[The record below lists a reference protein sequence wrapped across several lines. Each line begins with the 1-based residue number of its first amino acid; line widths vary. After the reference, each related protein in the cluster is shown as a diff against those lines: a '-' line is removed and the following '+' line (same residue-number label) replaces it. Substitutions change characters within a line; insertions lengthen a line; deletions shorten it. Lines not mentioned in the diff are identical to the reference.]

1 MCDPTETGAGAG
13 AERAGAVLYP
23 APVADSVRIVF
34 LGGLGEIGR
43 NCFCIEV
50 DGRILIVDCGIMF
63 PEVDMPGVDLVL
75 PDFTYLRERADD
87 IEGAVLT
94 HAHEDHA
101 GAFAFLLRDA
111 TFPIYGSALSL
122 GMAKGRI
129 EEAGLLDRTEFIPV
143 ADGERRHIGPFDVE
157 FVPVTHSVPHAFA
170 AAYHTPQGTILHTG
184 DFKID
189 LTPVDGRRMDLA
201 RLGEIA
207 TRPGGV
213 RLLLSDSTNAERPG
227 FTPSESTV
235 GTALRTLFRDNEGKR
250 IIVASFASHL
260 HRVQQVAQ
268 AAIANG
274 RKVAFVGR
282 SMGKNVTLAREM
294 GMIDLRADC
303 VIDIG
308 EAAKYPAGEVCII
321 CTGSQGEPMSAL
333 ALMAS
338 REHKYVKVGEGDV
351 VVISAHAIPGNESN
365 VSRVIDAFY
374 RSGAEVIHD
383 GNAAVHVSGHAS
395 QEELK
400 FILNLVKP
408 EWFVPVH
415 GEYRHMVHHAD
426 LAEDSGVAPEK
437 VFVCEDGDAITI
449 TDSGI
454 EVERQAVP
462 SGYTY
467 VDGIVG
473 DIGQGVLRDRRQL
486 AEEGVVVV
494 FVTVD
499 KRSGEI
505 VSGPEIV
512 TKGWVYA
519 PEAEA
524 LLEDAKEAVR
534 QAVVDAV
541 GGGGGGTDF
550 ETVRR
555 NARRTLGKFIHSRTK
570 RRPAVIPVVLEV

>member
-1 MCDPTETGAGAG
+1 M
-13 AERAGAVLYP
+13 
-23 APVADSVRIVF
+23 RITF

-43 NCFCIEV
+43 NCFCIDVE
-50 DGRILIVDCGIMF
+50 GQILVVDCGIMF

-75 PDFTYLRERADD
+75 PDFSYLRERADD
-87 IEGAVLT
+87 VVGAVLT
-94 HAHEDHA
+94 HGHEDHA
-101 GAFAFLLRDA
+101 GGFNFLLRDVS
-111 TFPIYGSALSL
+111 FPIYGSALSL
-122 GMAKGRI
+122 GLARSRI
-129 EEAGLLDRTEFIPV
+129 EEAGLLDRTELIPV
-143 ADGERRHIGPFDVE
+143 VDGETRRIGPIDVE

-184 DFKID
+184 DFKLD
-189 LTPVDGRRMDLA
+189 LTPVDGRRTDLA

-207 TRPGGV
+207 RRPGGV

-227 FTPSESTV
+227 YTPSEATV
-235 GTALRTLFRDNEGKR
+235 GDALRTLFRDHDGKR
-250 IIVASFASHL
+250 MIVASFASHL
-260 HRVQQVAQ
+260 HRVQQVAE
-268 AAIANG
+268 AAIATG
-274 RKVAFVGR
+274 RRVAFVGR
-282 SMGKNVTLAREM
+282 SMGKNVTLARELGLM
-294 GMIDLRADC
+294 DLPVDR

-308 EAAKYPAGEVCII
+308 EAGTYPPGEVCVV

-333 ALMAS
+333 ALMAAHD
-338 REHKYVKVGEGDV
+338 HKWVKIDEDDV

-374 RSGAEVIHD
+374 RAGATVVHD
-383 GNAAVHVSGHAS
+383 QNSHVHVSGHAS
-395 QEELK
+395 REELK
-400 FILNLVKP
+400 LVLNLVEP

-415 GEYRHMVHHAD
+415 GEYRHMVNHAE
-426 LAEDSGVAPEK
+426 LALSAGVAPGR
-437 VFVCEDGDAITI
+437 VLVCEDGDAVVLA
-449 TDSGI
+449 DDGL

-473 DIGQGVLRDRRQL
+473 DIGHGVLRDRRQL

-499 KRSGEI
+499 KHRGDI

-512 TKGWVYA
+512 TKGWVHA
-519 PEAEA
+519 TEAEA
-524 LLEDAKEAVR
+524 LLEEAREAVR
-534 QAVVDAV
+534 VAVEDAV
-541 GGGGGGTDF
+541 AQGATDF

-555 NARRTLGKFIHSRTK
+555 NARRALGRFINERTK

>member
-1 MCDPTETGAGAG
+1 MADP
-13 AERAGAVLYP
+13 
-23 APVADSVRIVF
+23 VRIVF

-43 NCFCIEV
+43 NCFCIESEGKV
-50 DGRILIVDCGIMF
+50 LIVDCGIMF

-87 IEGAVLT
+87 VVGAVLT

-101 GAFAFLLRDA
+101 GGFSFLLRDLS
-111 TFPIYGSALSL
+111 FPIYGSPLSL
-122 GMAKGRI
+122 GMAKSRI
-129 EEAGLLDRTEFIPV
+129 EEAGLLDRTEFVPV
-143 ADGERRHIGPFDVE
+143 QDGERRNIGPFDVE

-184 DFKID
+184 DFKLD
-189 LTPVDGRRMDLA
+189 LTPVDGRRTDLA

-227 FTPSESTV
+227 YTPSESTV
-235 GTALRTLFRDNEGKR
+235 GTALRTLFREHEGKR
-250 IIVASFASHL
+250 LIVASFASHL
-260 HRVQQVAQ
+260 HRVQQVAL
-268 AAIANG
+268 AAIGTG
-274 RKVAFVGR
+274 RRVAFVGR
-282 SMGKNVTLAREM
+282 SMDKNVTLAREM
-294 GMIDLRADC
+294 GLIDLPADR
-303 VIDIG
+303 VIDLDDAPNYPPG
-308 EAAKYPAGEVCII
+308 EICVI

-333 ALMAS
+333 ALMAA
-338 REHKYVKVGEGDV
+338 RQHKYIKIDDNDV

-374 RSGAEVIHD
+374 RAGATVVHD
-383 GNAAVHVSGHAS
+383 GNAPVHVSGHAS

-400 FILNLVKP
+400 FILNLVQP

-415 GEYRHMVHHAD
+415 GEFRHMVHHAE
-426 LAEDSGVAPEK
+426 LAEASGVAHEK
-437 VFVCEDGDAITI
+437 VIVCEDGDAVTI
-449 TDSGI
+449 TDAGI
-454 EVERQAVP
+454 TAQLDAVP

-473 DIGQGVLRDRRQL
+473 DIGKGVLRDRRQL

-499 KRSGEI
+499 KRTAEI

-512 TKGWVYA
+512 TKGWVHA
-519 PEAEA
+519 TEAED
-524 LLEDAKEAVR
+524 LLVEAREAVR
-534 QAVVDAV
+534 AAIEDSAD
-541 GGGGGGTDF
+541 GGSTDF

-555 NARRTLGKFIHSRTK
+555 NTRRALGRFIHSRTK

>member
-1 MCDPTETGAGAG
+1 MADP
-13 AERAGAVLYP
+13 
-23 APVADSVRIVF
+23 VRITF

-50 DGRILIVDCGIMF
+50 EGRILIVDCGIMF

-75 PDFTYLRERADD
+75 PDFTYLRDHADAVV
-87 IEGAVLT
+87 GAVLT

-101 GAFAFLLRDA
+101 GGFAYLLRDIS
-111 TFPIYGSALSL
+111 FPIYGSALSL
-122 GMAKGRI
+122 GMARSRI
-129 EEAGLLDRTEFIPV
+129 EEAGLLDRTELIPV
-143 ADGERRHIGPFDVE
+143 TDGEIRAIGPFEVE

-184 DFKID
+184 DFKLD
-189 LTPVDGRRMDLA
+189 LTPVDGRRTDLA

-207 TRPGGV
+207 RRPGGV

-227 FTPSESTV
+227 YTPSEATV
-235 GTALRTLFRDNEGKR
+235 GAALRTLFREHEGKR
-250 IIVASFASHL
+250 LIVASFASHL
-260 HRVQQVAQ
+260 HRVQQVVE

-294 GMIDLRADC
+294 GFIDIAADR
-303 VIDIG
+303 VIDID
-308 EAAKYPAGEVCII
+308 EARNFPPGEVCII

-333 ALMAS
+333 SLMAS
-338 REHKYVKVGEGDV
+338 HEHKYVKIDQDDV

-374 RSGAEVIHD
+374 RAGAEVVHD
-383 GNAAVHVSGHAS
+383 GNSHVHVSGHAS

-400 FILNLVKP
+400 FMLNLVEP
-408 EWFVPVH
+408 QWFVPVH
-415 GEYRHMVHHAD
+415 GEYRHMVNHAD
-426 LAEDSGVAPEK
+426 LAIASGVPADH
-437 VFVCEDGDAITI
+437 VFVCEDGDAVVVRNE
-449 TDSGI
+449 GL

-486 AEEGVVVV
+486 AEEGMVVV

-499 KRSGEI
+499 KRTGDI

-512 TKGWVYA
+512 TKGWVHA
-519 PEAEA
+519 TEAEA
-524 LLEDAKEAVR
+524 LLGEARDAVR
-534 QAVVDAV
+534 AAVTEAIEH
-541 GGGGGGTDF
+541 GGTDF
-550 ETVRR
+550 ENLRR
-555 NARRTLGKFIHSRTK
+555 NARRALGKFISERTR
-570 RRPAVIPVVLEV
+570 RRPAIIPVVLEV